1 MPLLVTL
8 PTHRAPALSPET
20 SLKDLAQAGALYQT
34 LNRPLADT
42 LSPTMLGDAAL
53 VQYAIYDRRKSAVAD
68 LQFRLRDQSVLL
80 FDETLCCQVSW
91 LMLDWDFGSK
101 ALPWGDRRKPENPSD
116 VKEFI
121 EQHPILST
129 ATAFYFSHS
138 GVRVLFELK
147 TPYMIRTLDDVAIWR
162 ESYTAFVRSLG
173 DMLPDTK
180 IELGGRS
187 SPFALSRVPRYLAD
201 GRDTSKREIVYPTG
215 ATPLDLPLVQPASKP
230 TTKGAQSTYAPVP
243 SAEARRLLWTHPV
256 IRHLRENRVALSYSD
271 WRAIGTNIHALL
283 GDDGETVFR
292 EISSW
297 DAKS

>member
-1 MPLLVTL
+1 
-8 PTHRAPALSPET
+8 
-20 SLKDLAQAGALYQT
+20 
-34 LNRPLADT
+34 
-42 LSPTMLGDAAL
+42 
-53 VQYAIYDRRKSAVAD
+53 
-68 LQFRLRDQSVLL
+68 
-80 FDETLCCQVSW
+80 
-91 LMLDWDFGSK
+91 MLDWDFGSK
-101 ALPWGDRRKPENPSD
+101 ALPWGDRRKPENPLD
-116 VKEFI
+116 VKRFVEK
-121 EQHPILST
+121 HPVFST

-147 TPYMIRTLDDVAIWR
+147 QPYMIRTLDDVAVWR

-201 GRDTSKREIVYPTG
+201 GRDTSKREIVYPRG
-215 ATPLDLPLVQPASKP
+215 ATPLDLPLVQPASTP

-243 SAEARRLLWTHPV
+243 SAEAKRLLWTHPV

-297 DAKS
+297 DAKSDPRSVGPCWLGICRSAEEGYGPVRWGISNSTTRDSSSGHLLRLHRWQQRCGSAA